1 MAKKNEDKIVFSRDL
16 SVALTMA
23 AEVARESQHEY
34 LTLEHVLYA
43 LLTDPDSAACLE
55 ACGADLKWT
64 EQELN
69 KLLEVFEKVEDA
81 DEPMQTAA
89 FQRVLGRAAM
99 HVQQSGKTEIKGTNV
114 LISIFN
120 EADSQAVHLLSK
132 QGITKLDIT
141 SFVSHGV
148 RKKPEKKA
156 GDGAGGGAG
165 GAGGRV
171 FGSGVERAPEA
182 AGGEDGP
189 KGTGDPL
196 EDFCA
201 DLTARAEKGKID
213 PVIGRTDEISR
224 IVQVLARRRKNNPLL
239 LGDPGVGKTAI
250 IEGLALRIHEGKV
263 PDLLKGCRIY
273 SLDMGALLAGT
284 RYRGDFEERL
294 KAVVRAVVAKTG
306 AILFIDE
313 IHTIIGA
320 GSTSGG
326 SMDASNLL
334 KPALSSGDLR
344 CIGSTT
350 HNEHRLAF
358 GKDRALARRFQT
370 VDVGEPSQ
378 DDCLE
383 ILKGLRKTF
392 EEFHGVTY
400 TDGALEAAVKLSARY
415 ITDRHLPDK
424 AIDVVDESGAD
435 ARLNRPGSVIDVEQ
449 MEAVVARIARIPARS
464 VSESEQMNLKDLTGT
479 LKKKIYGQDKAVDT
493 VVQTIKLNR
502 AGLGAP
508 NRPVGSFLFSGP
520 TGVGKTELAK
530 QLAEALSVAFVRFDM
545 SEYMEKHTVSRLI
558 GAPPGYI
565 GFDQAGLLT
574 DAISRTPHCVL
585 LLDEI
590 EKAHPDIYNLLLQ
603 VMDHATLTD
612 NNGKK
617 ADFRNVILIMTT
629 NAGARDAAVRTM
641 GFGERTGAHKQ
652 DAALE
657 RVFSPEFRN
666 RLDGIVRF
674 GPLPEVVVRQIVD
687 KFLRALQGQVA
698 ERGVTIEA
706 TEAARGWMA
715 VAGYKPE
722 YGAREMNRV
731 ILKHIKRPLADM
743 MLFGELKSGGV
754 CVIDLVDGKLSLS
767 AKGLVS

>member
-1 MAKKNEDKIVFSRDL
+1 
-16 SVALTMA
+16 
-23 AEVARESQHEY
+23 
-34 LTLEHVLYA
+34 
-43 LLTDPDSAACLE
+43 
-55 ACGADLKWT
+55 
-64 EQELN
+64 
-69 KLLEVFEKVEDA
+69 
-81 DEPMQTAA
+81 
-89 FQRVLGRAAM
+89 
-99 HVQQSGKTEIKGTNV
+99 
-114 LISIFN
+114 
-120 EADSQAVHLLSK
+120 
-132 QGITKLDIT
+132 
-141 SFVSHGV
+141 
-148 RKKPEKKA
+148 
-156 GDGAGGGAG
+156 
-165 GAGGRV
+165 
-171 FGSGVERAPEA
+171 
-182 AGGEDGP
+182 
-189 KGTGDPL
+189 
-196 EDFCA
+196 
-201 DLTARAEKGKID
+201 
-213 PVIGRTDEISR
+213 
-224 IVQVLARRRKNNPLL
+224 
-239 LGDPGVGKTAI
+239 
-250 IEGLALRIHEGKV
+250 
-263 PDLLKGCRIY
+263 
-273 SLDMGALLAGT
+273 
-284 RYRGDFEERL
+284 
-294 KAVVRAVVAKTG
+294 
-306 AILFIDE
+306 
-313 IHTIIGA
+313 
-320 GSTSGG
+320 
-326 SMDASNLL
+326 MDAGNLL
-334 KPALSSGDLR
+334 KPSLQSGKLR
-344 CIGSTT
+344 CIGSST
-350 HNEHRLAF
+350 HKEYKGAF
-358 GKDRALARRFQT
+358 GRDRALARRFQV
-370 VDVGEPSQ
+370 VDLDEPNVEEAI
-378 DDCLE
+378 E
-383 ILKGLRKTF
+383 IVRGLRKSY
-392 EEFHGVTY
+392 EEHHGVTFSG
-400 TDGALEAAVKLSARY
+400 DALEAAVRLAAKHLPEAK
-415 ITDRHLPDK
+415 LPDK
-424 AIDVVDESGAD
+424 AIDVLDESGASVRLAGRTEVAVED
-435 ARLNRPGSVIDVEQ
+435 IETTIAR
-449 MEAVVARIARIPARS
+449 MARIPPKS
-464 VSESEQMNLKDLTGT
+464 VSGEEKRALGDLTVE
-479 LKKKIYGQDKAVDT
+479 LKGVIFGQDEAVDA
-493 VVQTIKLNR
+493 VSGAIKLSR
-502 AGLGAP
+502 AGLKDHDK
-508 NRPVGSFLFSGP
+508 PVGAFLFAGP

-530 QLAEALSVAFVRFDM
+530 QLASLLGLAFHRFDM
-545 SEYMEKHTVSRLI
+545 SEYQERHTASRLI

>member
-1 MAKKNEDKIVFSRDL
+1 MKIADNLR
-16 SVALTMA
+16 VALSRAMEDA
-23 AEVARESQHEY
+23 GKRRHEY
-34 LTLEHVLYA
+34 LTLEHVLLA
-43 LLTDPDSAACLE
+43 LLHDPETADVIEAVGGKLSGLEKELNRYLDEEVETVDGDADVEPQQTIGFNRVFSRAAFHVQSAGKDVLDGPNVLVELMREEESFAVYLLE
-55 ACGADLKWT
+55 A
-64 EQELN
+64 
-69 KLLEVFEKVEDA
+69 
-81 DEPMQTAA
+81 
-89 FQRVLGRAAM
+89 
-99 HVQQSGKTEIKGTNV
+99 
-114 LISIFN
+114 
-120 EADSQAVHLLSK
+120 
-132 QGITKLDIT
+132 QGIKRLDIT
-141 SFVSHGV
+141 TFLSHGV
-148 RKKPEKKA
+148 RKDGKKTVP
-156 GDGAGGGAG
+156 GGAG
-165 GAGGRV
+165 PAR
-171 FGSGVERAPEA
+171 
-182 AGGEDGP
+182 AGGEEGANLAN
-189 KGTGDPL
+189 DPL
-196 EDFCA
+196 
-201 DLTARAEKGKID
+201 TAYTVELVAKAARGEVD
-213 PVIGRTDEISR
+213 PLIGRTREIER
-224 IVQVLARRRKNNPLL
+224 IVHILARRRKNNPLL
-239 LGDPGVGKTAI
+239 LGDPGVGKTALA
-250 IEGLALRIHEGKV
+250 EGIAKAIHEKKV
-263 PDLLKGCRIY
+263 PTFLENATVW

-284 RYRGDFEERL
+284 RSRGDFEERL
-294 KAVVRAVVAKTG
+294 KAVLASLEEKEN

-313 IHTIIGA
+313 IHTIVGA
-320 GSTSGG
+320 GSVSG
-326 SMDASNLL
+326 SAMDAGNLL
-334 KPALSSGDLR
+334 KPSLQSGKLR
-344 CIGSTT
+344 CIGSST
-350 HNEHRLAF
+350 HKEYKGAF
-358 GKDRALARRFQT
+358 GRDRALARRFQV
-370 VDVGEPSQ
+370 VDLDEPNVEEAI
-378 DDCLE
+378 E
-383 ILKGLRKTF
+383 IVRGLRKSY
-392 EEFHGVTY
+392 EEHHGVTFSG
-400 TDGALEAAVKLSARY
+400 DALEAAVRLAAKHLPEAK
-415 ITDRHLPDK
+415 LPDK
-424 AIDVVDESGAD
+424 AIDVLDESGASVRLAGRTEVAVED
-435 ARLNRPGSVIDVEQ
+435 IETTIAR
-449 MEAVVARIARIPARS
+449 MARIPPKS
-464 VSESEQMNLKDLTGT
+464 VSGEEKRALGDLTVE
-479 LKKKIYGQDKAVDT
+479 LKGVIFGQDEAVDA
-493 VVQTIKLNR
+493 VSGAIKLSR
-502 AGLGAP
+502 AGLKDHDK
-508 NRPVGSFLFSGP
+508 PVGAFLFAGP

-530 QLAEALSVAFVRFDM
+530 QLASLLGLAFHRFDM
-545 SEYMEKHTVSRLI
+545 SEYQERHTASRLI